1 MKQSNKQNQVSGKQS
16 IKLCLEFNPSKT
28 KRPRIILEKSKIT
41 TAAFWTTNHSYPN
54 LKHKTKDNYSDGHL
68 SIPHHYLKKHS
79 NRKRCGVGGSIVIK
93 LEFLWKTRV
102 THIKWW
108 YFYRPTSK
116 KQPFLI
122 FFTLYKKSLS
132 WFLYTETRD
141 YKIITQGWIRQ
152 GFRISM
158 RCNFP
163 FFFLNCISFI
173 HTPFSSMGFGVL
185 CEVGRL
191 RQRRRLNYWF
201 NLIYFQTKIAIFA
214 RLLCYNYNLLVG
226 GKSTANNSEW
236 NGEVGTTYAMYYAN
250 QSFINQFITLSI
262 EFFFLFYS

>member
-1 MKQSNKQNQVSGKQS
+1 MGLDDLRRHSQLLRSIIRNAFTSLNHRMKQSNKQNQVSGKQS

-116 KQPFLI
+116 KKEPFLI
-122 FFTLYKKSLS
+122 SLH
-132 WFLYTETRD
+132 W
-141 YKIITQGWIRQ
+141 
-152 GFRISM
+152 
-158 RCNFP
+158 
-163 FFFLNCISFI
+163 
-173 HTPFSSMGFGVL
+173 
-185 CEVGRL
+185 
-191 RQRRRLNYWF
+191 
-201 NLIYFQTKIAIFA
+201 
-214 RLLCYNYNLLVG
+214 
-226 GKSTANNSEW
+226 NS
-236 NGEVGTTYAMYYAN
+236 G
-250 QSFINQFITLSI
+250 L
-262 EFFFLFYS
+262 